1 MTKMAGGN
9 QIKTG
14 FGHAGGGARRHGTG
28 ARFSMESSER
38 ARRASPMGM
47 PAIDVRELSDEMLI
61 FMLQLMAPEKYG
73 SPDPQGGDAQSHRS
87 SVSSDQSLAGKKA
100 GGGRSEMP
108 GEAPARGKTDDGM
121 VKIETESNQSSVIS
135 KAPPRTQSGKAPP
148 STQCASGG
156 KDEAEGRS
164 DDRGQRSVSGGDE

>member
-108 GEAPARGKTDDGM
+108 GEAPARGKTEYGM
-121 VKIETESNQSSVIS
+121 RKTGGNDQSSVIS
-135 KAPPRTQSGKAPP
+135 DRAAAGESMALATDAGVR
-148 STQCASGG
+148 QCSVRITGFIRIAGVGG
-156 KDEAEGRS
+156 
-164 DDRGQRSVSGGDE
+164 